1 MADLY
6 CCLMLLLKPEDAPL
20 PVCQRQRSPL
30 VQKWMLLTESTVR
43 GNRKKAY
50 ITSEIFLSF
59 LQHLPF
65 QTALELTCSGTCCT
79 ESCVWERRFFPG
91 CRPRMGLEPEAL
103 SPVPLLCCQQRSSRT
118 VEEKAVT
125 QNAALGSK
133 ISSVRCKKSHDDKR
147 KTSIQ
152 DLN

>member
-1 MADLY
+1 MVDFY

-20 PVCQRQRSPL
+20 PVCQRQGSPL

-43 GNRKKAY
+43 GNRKKSIY
-50 ITSEIFLSF
+50 YFRNLSF
-59 LQHLPF
+59 LMHLPF
-65 QTALELTCSGTCCT
+65 QTAHELTCSGTCCT

-91 CRPRMGLEPEAL
+91 CRPCMGLESVAL
-103 SPVPLLCCQQRSSRT
+103 SPIPLLCRQQRSSRT
-118 VEEKAVT
+118 VEEKAVK
-125 QNAALGSK
+125 QNAALGLK

-152 DLN
+152 DVN